1 MVTADLPMPQGMGVQ
16 CSQRTWKGV
25 TLRFMQGF
33 NIENDQYVSRFDIA
47 YGAGVLRPELAVR
60 ISNSVS

>member
-1 MVTADLPMPQGMGVQ
+1 MGVQ